1 MARWKWPC
9 KGDLSRLI
17 LRVELVAAGWG
28 RGGFALNRSAIAGR
42 SPVIPHGHC
51 KKPRIKGHEESNSEP
66 PGRRMRAAWWGVA
79 LGLLSVARC
88 AVLGAA
94 GVFRVRLKTPLGIAF
109 EEQEPGA
116 AKGVVVAGLV
126 DDGNAERD
134 GRIWVGD
141 RLVSTSAVV
150 LGGEAALLTVGGG
163 RQYTNWKRQ
172 LLRATDMEFDEVIA
186 AIGSNSGRFGYVDVL
201 LEFVHTDKS
210 IPRSAS
216 AANRASREGSDVDW
230 DGARGTSVGGVST
243 PIRPRPDDFD
253 FD

>member
-1 MARWKWPC
+1 
-9 KGDLSRLI
+9 
-17 LRVELVAAGWG
+17 
-28 RGGFALNRSAIAGR
+28 
-42 SPVIPHGHC
+42 
-51 KKPRIKGHEESNSEP
+51 
-66 PGRRMRAAWWGVA
+66 MRAAFLA
-79 LGLLSVARC
+79 LLLLLSHALPVRC

-109 EEQEPGA
+109 GEQEPCA
-116 AKGVVVAGLV
+116 AKGVAVAGLV
-126 DDGNAERD
+126 ADGSAERD

-150 LGGEAALLTVGGG
+150 LGGDAALLTVGGG

-172 LLRATDMEFDEVIA
+172 LLRATDMGFDEVMA

-201 LEFVHTDKS
+201 LEFVHTDDS

-216 AANRASREGSDVDW
+216 AAKSRARREGADVDW